1 MPLAIHRRSI
11 LRAVLA
17 LSLIVVAVL
26 SQAADAVNQKY
37 PDVLTAKVQPSG
49 PETFDFDVTVS
60 SPYDTPQRYADS
72 IRVMGQEGTVYGERK
87 LMHDH
92 ADEQPFTRD
101 VYGVKIPR
109 GVRVVVVQGRDQ
121 QFGYGGKTIDVTL
134 PGR

>member
-1 MPLAIHRRSI
+1 MPLTVHGRSI

-17 LSLIVVAVL
+17 LSLSVVVVL
-26 SQAADAVNQKY
+26 SHAADAVNQKY
-37 PDVLTAKVQPSG
+37 PDVLTAKVQSSG

-60 SPYDTPQRYADS
+60 SPYDTPQRYADA

-101 VYGVKIPR
+101 VYGVKIPK

-121 QFGYGGKTIDVTL
+121 QFGYGGKTIEVTL